1 MILHQVSVSVPLVF
15 QKSLIPAQAISM
27 VCVREGEREAMQA
40 SLSSHHTE
48 G

>member
-1 MILHQVSVSVPLVF
+1 MVMYHVSFSAPLVF
-15 QKSLIPAQAISM
+15 QKSLMPAQAMSM
-27 VCVREGEREAMQA
+27 VCVREGERVTMQA